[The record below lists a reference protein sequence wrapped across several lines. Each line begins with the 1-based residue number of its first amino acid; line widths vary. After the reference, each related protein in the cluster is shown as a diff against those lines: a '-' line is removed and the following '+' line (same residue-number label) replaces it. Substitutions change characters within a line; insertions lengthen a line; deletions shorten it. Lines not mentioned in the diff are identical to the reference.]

1 MNGQSG
7 SLAPGGLS
15 VALWRLAAGIAF
27 LFAFLF
33 IKYDLLGATLLLAA
47 AVLCL
52 PGIRVAISEKTG
64 VRIPGLIN
72 AMVVAV
78 LVIFGVDNV
87 GWGHEPLPGRAPV
100 DTAPHEESIERSPG
114 AIRGPAGSDT
124 PPGMIMEHDATAL
137 GSTAQR
143 DAPQ

>member
-1 MNGQSG
+1 MNGQEL
-7 SLAPGGLS
+7 SLALGGLS

-33 IKYDLLGATLLLAA
+33 VRYDLLSATLLLAA

-64 VRIPGLIN
+64 IRIPGLIN

-78 LVIFGVDNV
+78 LVTFGVDNV
-87 GWGHEPLPGRAPV
+87 GWSREPFQGGARV
-100 DTAPHEESIERSPG
+100 DTAPHEETIERSSG
-114 AIRGPAGSDT
+114 EICGQAGSDIT
-124 PPGMIMEHDATAL
+124 PSMIVEHDATAL
-137 GSTAQR
+137 GDTVQL
-143 DAPQ
+143 DAPR